1 MTIIW
6 IIVIV
11 VVIALLWVAFA
22 YNSLVSLR
30 NRAKEAWSDI
40 TVQTKRRYDLIP
52 NLVKTV
58 QGYAKHESKV
68 FTEVTKARAEAMD
81 AKGMGAKSKA
91 ENVLTEALKSVFAVA
106 ENYPQLRAS
115 ENFSKLQD
123 DLTDSE
129 NRIEASRRYYNG
141 SVRDLNTRIEVFP
154 TNLIANKLGFTQMEL
169 FDVSQSEKAAVEE
182 APKVDFEE
190 NEEKEKSK

>member
-1 MTIIW
+1 MTIVW

-11 VVIALLWVAFA
+11 IVIALLWVAFA

-68 FTEVTKARAEAMD
+68 FTEVTKARAEAID

-91 ENVLTEALKSVFAVA
+91 ENALTEALKSVFAVA

-154 TNLIANKLGFTQMEL
+154 TNLIAQKLGFTQMEL
-169 FDVSQSEKAAVEE
+169 FDVNQSEKAAVEE

-190 NEEKEKSK
+190 KEEKNKQ

>member
-1 MTIIW
+1 MTIVW

-11 VVIALLWVAFA
+11 IVIALLWVAFA

-68 FTEVTKARAEAMD
+68 FTEVTKARAEAID

-91 ENVLTEALKSVFAVA
+91 ENALTEALKSVFAVA

-154 TNLIANKLGFTQMEL
+154 TNLIAQKLGFTQMEL
-169 FDVSQSEKAAVEE
+169 FDVSQSEKAAVEQ

-190 NEEKEKSK
+190 KEEKNKQ